1 MAERLNRRQWLRL
14 SLGSGAAL
22 AAGGPGAA
30 PLALTQTLIW
40 RERPLQALG
49 THLWLRAAHPSG
61 LRADTALDAAV
72 AAIRH
77 VERHMSLFDANSA
90 VSRLNR
96 DGSLQ
101 HPHPDL
107 VKVLKLAQNVSMRS
121 QGAFDVTV
129 QPLWNTWFSAQQA
142 GQLPTETAVN
152 AARTQVGWRHLLIS
166 DEKISFAKPGMGITL
181 NGIAQGFAADLAQTA
196 LRDNGIKHALIDA
209 GEWTSLGTG
218 PEAAPWKLGIEDPR
232 QEGVLVASLL
242 LHGRAIATSSDAH
255 YRFGNTDEHH
265 HIFDPRTGFSPREL
279 ASVTVAASTCTLA
292 DALTKVMFMGSAE
305 RALQLARQW
314 QVDVLAVDKAG
325 RQFASAGLFWKK

>member
-1 MAERLNRRQWLRL
+1 MVERFHRRQWLRL

-22 AAGGPGAA
+22 VAGGLGATPA
-30 PLALTQTLIW
+30 ALIW

-49 THLWLRAAHPSG
+49 THLWLRAAHQSG
-61 LRADTALDAAV
+61 LRVELALDAAV

-96 DGSLQ
+96 DGTLQ

-107 VKVLKLAQNVSMRS
+107 VKVLKLAQDVSARS

-129 QPLWNTWFSAQQA
+129 QPLWNAWFSAQQA
-142 GQLPTETAVN
+142 GQLPSESALNTAR
-152 AARTQVGWRHLLIS
+152 AQVGWRHLVIS

-181 NGIAQGFAADLAQTA
+181 NGIAQGFAADLATDT
-196 LRDNGIKHALIDA
+196 LRQHGIEHALIDT
-209 GEWTSLGTG
+209 GEWTSLGNG
-218 PEAAPWKLGIEDPR
+218 PDATPWKLGIEDPR
-232 QEGVLVASLL
+232 REGVLVASLL
-242 LHGRAIATSSDAH
+242 LNGRAVATSSDAH
-255 YRFGNTDEHH
+255 YRFGNSDEHH

-279 ASVTVAASTCTLA
+279 ASVTVAATTCTLA
-292 DALTKVMFMGSAE
+292 DALTKVMFMGSAQ